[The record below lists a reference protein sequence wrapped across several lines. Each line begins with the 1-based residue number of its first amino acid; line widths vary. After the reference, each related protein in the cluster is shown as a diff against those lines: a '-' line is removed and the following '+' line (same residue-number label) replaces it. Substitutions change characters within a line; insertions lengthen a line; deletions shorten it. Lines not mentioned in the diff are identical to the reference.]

1 MREFKFEKLVRD
13 KIVEDMIAG
22 GDTPK
27 WKKLTDSEF
36 INELKR
42 KIIEESVEVPTAQGE
57 DLIKELADL
66 QELMD
71 NLLEAVSVTKEEFIK
86 IQNKKNEKAG
96 SFKKRQF
103 ISTVQVKEDSKWIN
117 YYLENSD
124 RYPEIKKVRQKL

>member
-1 MREFKFEKLVRD
+1 MREFRFGKLVRD
-13 KIVEDMIAG
+13 KIVEDMIAS

-36 INELKR
+36 IDELKR
-42 KIIEESVEVPTAQGE
+42 KIVEESAEVPTAQGTE
-57 DLIKELADL
+57 LIKELADI
-66 QELMD
+66 QELIN
-71 NLLEAVSVTKEEFIK
+71 NLLEVAGVTKEEFME

-96 SFKKRQF
+96 SFKKKQF

-124 RYPEIKKVRQKL
+124 RYPEVK